1 MWLWFDLSVAVAV
14 LPIFSNKYVQRVFY
28 CSLLFKVRTSSLP
41 THIKCYVCVSMYD
54 SCFWWAAFLK
64 HYTACVCVYIYAK
77 YCCCCVLVTCFLHSW
92 QARYLSFS
100 FLTPFAGHQVPC
112 PRVTQECICPIH
124 HFIFP
129 DPYTF
134 PLFRRTPPFLFPFPP
149 KEDQLNTIITNLI
162 IAVIWT
168 PPKNDS

>member
-1 MWLWFDLSVAVAV
+1 
-14 LPIFSNKYVQRVFY
+14 
-28 CSLLFKVRTSSLP
+28 
-41 THIKCYVCVSMYD
+41 MYD

-77 YCCCCVLVTCFLHSW
+77 YCFCVLVTCFLHSW

-100 FLTPFAGHQVPC
+100 FLIPFAGHQVPC

-134 PLFRRTPPFLFPFPP
+134 HCTEEHPLFISFPTQRGLIEHYYYKFDHCCNLDPTKKWQLAEKSVKKCEMKKLLPPDITVVVLFSLIVIFLFFYFC
-149 KEDQLNTIITNLI
+149 
-162 IAVIWT
+162 VILVSHS
-168 PPKNDS
+168 DGAFY